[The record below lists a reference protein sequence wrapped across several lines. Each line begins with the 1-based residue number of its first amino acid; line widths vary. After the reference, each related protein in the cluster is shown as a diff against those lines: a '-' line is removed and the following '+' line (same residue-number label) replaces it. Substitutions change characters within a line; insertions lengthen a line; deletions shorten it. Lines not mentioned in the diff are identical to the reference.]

1 MNRTMGAG
9 QGPDEILVTGD
20 VPTEVT
26 ALIEERGF
34 TVRATGDARLS
45 DADLANALA
54 GVRGYLIGG
63 YEEPTAKHFDQAPA
77 LEAVAFLGT
86 DYRLYIPGWQR
97 AFEMGIAVV
106 NTPGA
111 NAISVAEFT
120 VRLMLTLARPLAM
133 SSLGRELHGQTLGL
147 IGAGRI
153 GAHVARM
160 ATSGL
165 GMEVVYTT
173 PRRNEPL
180 EAALGL
186 RYVDLPELLE
196 RSDVVSL
203 HRPGPGQGEEPLLG
217 DTELG
222 RMKPGSLLV
231 NTVHWSL
238 VDLDALARVIERG
251 RVRAAFDGTGEGP
264 VWDRLAALGS
274 ERFLGVPQIGFQTRE
289 ASIRSGIWAG
299 EAVCTVLN
307 GGHSPSVNNPD
318 FREKREEW
326 LHTDP
331 PSG

>member
-1 MNRTMGAG
+1 MSTL
-9 QGPDEILVTGD
+9 DEILLTGD
-20 VPTEVT
+20 IPAEVT
-26 ALIEERGF
+26 TLIEERGF
-34 TVRATGDARLS
+34 KVRAMRDDRLS
-45 DADLANALA
+45 DADLAGALA

-63 YEEPTAKHFDQAPA
+63 YEEPTAKHFEGAPQ

-106 NTPGA
+106 STPGA
-111 NAISVAEFT
+111 NAISVAELT
-120 VRLMLTLARPLAM
+120 IRLMLTLARPLTAPA
-133 SSLGRELHGQTLGL
+133 LGQELHGKTLGL

-160 ATSGL
+160 ATTGL
-165 GMEVVYTT
+165 GMRVVYAA

-180 EAALGL
+180 EAALGV

-203 HRPGPGQGEEPLLG
+203 HRPGPAAGEEPLLG
-217 DTELG
+217 DAELG

-238 VDLDALARVIERG
+238 VDMPALARVIEQG
-251 RVRAAFDGTGEGP
+251 RVRAAFDGIAEGP

-289 ASIRSGIWAG
+289 ASIRSGSWAA

-307 GGHSPSVNNPD
+307 GGDSSSVNNPD
-318 FREKREEW
+318 FRRKREEW
-326 LHTDP
+326 LHTLN
-331 PSG
+331 PSR